1 MIIRSG
7 VDIIEIARF
16 EGQKPEIRKRFFA
29 RVFTIRELT
38 LMRNSN
44 ASAAGKFAAKEAVAK
59 TLGCGI
65 GEVRWQ
71 DIEILQKENGEPY
84 LILHSRAQEISEALG
99 LTTWSI
105 SISHSKQNAVAL
117 AVAIGAAEKAE
128 ADGQ

>member
-65 GEVRWQ
+65 GKVHWQ
-71 DIEILQKENGEPY
+71 DIEILQKENGEPF
-84 LILHSRAQEISEALG
+84 LILHARAQEISDALG

-117 AVAIGAAEKAE
+117 AVAAGAADKAE
-128 ADGQ
+128 SNGQ